1 MKQRL
6 IILTLLTALA
16 GWGLTIFAFHQANT
30 SVYDKASPE
39 FLQVDTSTTIENI
52 KSNKAG
58 LYYFGFESCP
68 WCQDLLPQLQEELRN
83 SSSKAYLV
91 NTKSKAF
98 TPEAKKIVT
107 SIYKEHLGGDKL
119 YVPFL
124 VAINRK
130 GQVRVHMGTVKG
142 HDASSEEMSSE
153 QLKELKN
160 ILSSLNEFSRS

>member
-1 MKQRL
+1 MKKKV
-6 IILTLLTALA
+6 IIIALLTLLA
-16 GWGLTIFAFHQANT
+16 GCGLSMFAYHQANT
-30 SVYDKASPE
+30 SVYGKASPE
-39 FLQVDTSTTIENI
+39 FIQVDTFTTMQNI
-52 KSNKAG
+52 KDNKSG

-68 WCQDLLPQLQEELRN
+68 WCQDLLPQLQAELHN

-91 NTKSKAF
+91 NTKSKDF
-98 TPEAKKIVT
+98 TPEAKKVVT

-124 VAINRK
+124 VAINSK

-142 HDASSEEMSSE
+142 HDASSEEMNSE

>member
-1 MKQRL
+1 
-6 IILTLLTALA
+6 LA
-16 GWGLTIFAFHQANT
+16 GWGLSIFAYHQAST

-39 FLQVDTSTTIENI
+39 FIQVDTSTTIENI

-68 WCQDLLPQLQEELRN
+68 WCQDLLPQLQEELHN
-83 SSSKAYLV
+83 SSNKAYLV

-98 TPEAKKIVT
+98 TSEAKKIVT

-124 VAINRK
+124 VAINSK

-142 HDASSEEMSSE
+142 HDASSEEMTPE

-160 ILSSLNEFSRS
+160 ILGSLNKFSCS